1 MGLAERFKEELKSK
15 NIFEKSN
22 IEKNLEKENIQ
33 FISKPINNIV
43 IKPEKEER
51 GNSIGQ
57 TINNNIVKAVD
68 NDIYSVPKFEELE
81 TQIISKIRKTPYW
94 EEYSFDRQ
102 KNMVEKYF
110 NSKTKHIKVTNEDK
124 NEFIKSILILS
135 NNKQEKTGE
144 WNSFPSFSIF
154 LNYSSIKNLST

>member
-43 IKPEKEER
+43 IKPEKEEM

-57 TINNNIVKAVD
+57 TINNNIVKTVD

-81 TQIISKIRKTPYW
+81 TEIISKIRKTPYW
-94 EEYSFDRQ
+94 NEYPIDRQ
-102 KNMVEKYF
+102 KSMIEKYF
-110 NSKTKHIKVTNEDK
+110 KIKTKNSNTTQEEK
-124 NEFIKSILILS
+124 NEFIKNIIILT
-135 NNKQEKTGE
+135 NNK
-144 WNSFPSFSIF
+144 
-154 LNYSSIKNLST
+154 

>member
-15 NIFEKSN
+15 NIFEKNN

-43 IKPEKEER
+43 IKPEKEES

-81 TQIISKIRKTPYW
+81 TEIISKIRKTPYW
-94 EEYSFDRQ
+94 NEYSIDRQ
-102 KNMVEKYF
+102 KSMIEKYF
-110 NSKTKHIKVTNEDK
+110 KIKTKHIKVTNEDK

-135 NNKQEKTGE
+135 NNK
-144 WNSFPSFSIF
+144 
-154 LNYSSIKNLST
+154 

>member
-81 TQIISKIRKTPYW
+81 TEIISKIRKTPYW
-94 EEYSFDRQ
+94 NEYSIDRQ
-102 KNMVEKYF
+102 KSMIEKYF
-110 NSKTKHIKVTNEDK
+110 KIKTKNSNTTQEDK
-124 NEFIKSILILS
+124 NEFIKNIIILT
-135 NNKQEKTGE
+135 NNK
-144 WNSFPSFSIF
+144 
-154 LNYSSIKNLST
+154 

>member
-81 TQIISKIRKTPYW
+81 TEIISKIRQTPYW
-94 EEYSFDRQ
+94 NEYSIDRQ
-102 KNMVEKYF
+102 KSMIEKYF
-110 NSKTKHIKVTNEDK
+110 KIKTKNSNTTQEEK
-124 NEFIKSILILS
+124 NEFIKNIIILT
-135 NNKQEKTGE
+135 NNK
-144 WNSFPSFSIF
+144 
-154 LNYSSIKNLST
+154 

>member
-1 MGLAERFKEELKSK
+1 MGLAERFKEELKTK
-15 NIFEKSN
+15 NIFGKNN

-81 TQIISKIRKTPYW
+81 TEIISKIRKTPYW

-135 NNKQEKTGE
+135 NNK
-144 WNSFPSFSIF
+144 
-154 LNYSSIKNLST
+154 

>member
-15 NIFEKSN
+15 NIFEKNN

-81 TQIISKIRKTPYW
+81 TQIISKIRKTPYC

-102 KNMVEKYF
+102 KSMIEKYF
-110 NSKTKHIKVTNEDK
+110 KIKTKNSNTTQEEK
-124 NEFIKSILILS
+124 NEFIKNILILS
-135 NNKQEKTGE
+135 NNK
-144 WNSFPSFSIF
+144 
-154 LNYSSIKNLST
+154 

>member
-51 GNSIGQ
+51 GNSIEQ

-81 TQIISKIRKTPYW
+81 TEIISKIRKTPYW
-94 EEYSFDRQ
+94 NEYSIDRQ
-102 KNMVEKYF
+102 KSMIEKYF
-110 NSKTKHIKVTNEDK
+110 KIKTKNSNTTQEEK
-124 NEFIKSILILS
+124 NEFIKNIIILT
-135 NNKQEKTGE
+135 NNK
-144 WNSFPSFSIF
+144 
-154 LNYSSIKNLST
+154 

>member
-51 GNSIGQ
+51 GNSIEQ

-81 TQIISKIRKTPYW
+81 TEIISKIRKTPYW
-94 EEYSFDRQ
+94 NEYSIDRQ
-102 KNMVEKYF
+102 KSMIEKYF
-110 NSKTKHIKVTNEDK
+110 KIKTKNSNTTQEDK
-124 NEFIKSILILS
+124 NEFIKNIIILT
-135 NNKQEKTGE
+135 NNK
-144 WNSFPSFSIF
+144 
-154 LNYSSIKNLST
+154 

>member
-102 KNMVEKYF
+102 KSMIEKYF
-110 NSKTKHIKVTNEDK
+110 KIKTKHIQVTNEDK

-135 NNKQEKTGE
+135 NNK
-144 WNSFPSFSIF
+144 
-154 LNYSSIKNLST
+154 

>member
-57 TINNNIVKAVD
+57 TINNNIVKTVD

-81 TQIISKIRKTPYW
+81 TEIISKIRKTPYW
-94 EEYSFDRQ
+94 NEYSIDRQ
-102 KNMVEKYF
+102 KNMIEKYF
-110 NSKTKHIKVTNEDK
+110 KIKTKNSNTTQEEK

-135 NNKQEKTGE
+135 NNK
-144 WNSFPSFSIF
+144 
-154 LNYSSIKNLST
+154 

>member
-1 MGLAERFKEELKSK
+1 MGLAERFKEKLKSK

-51 GNSIGQ
+51 GNSIEQ
-57 TINNNIVKAVD
+57 TINNNIVKTVD

-81 TQIISKIRKTPYW
+81 TEIISKIRKTPYW
-94 EEYSFDRQ
+94 NEYSIDRQ
-102 KNMVEKYF
+102 KSMIEKYF
-110 NSKTKHIKVTNEDK
+110 KIKTKNSNTTQEEK
-124 NEFIKSILILS
+124 NEFIKNILILS
-135 NNKQEKTGE
+135 NNK
-144 WNSFPSFSIF
+144 
-154 LNYSSIKNLST
+154 

>member
-43 IKPEKEER
+43 IKQEKEER

-57 TINNNIVKAVD
+57 TINNNIVKTVD

-81 TQIISKIRKTPYW
+81 TEIISKIRKTPYW
-94 EEYSFDRQ
+94 NEYSIDRQ
-102 KNMVEKYF
+102 KSMIEKYF
-110 NSKTKHIKVTNEDK
+110 KIKTKNSNTTQEDK
-124 NEFIKSILILS
+124 NEFIKNIIILT
-135 NNKQEKTGE
+135 NNK
-144 WNSFPSFSIF
+144 
-154 LNYSSIKNLST
+154 

>member
-22 IEKNLEKENIQ
+22 IEKKLEKENIQ

-57 TINNNIVKAVD
+57 TINNNIVKTVD

-81 TQIISKIRKTPYW
+81 TEIISKIRKTPYW
-94 EEYSFDRQ
+94 NEYSFDRQ
-102 KNMVEKYF
+102 KSMIEKYF
-110 NSKTKHIKVTNEDK
+110 KIKTKNSNTTQEEK

-135 NNKQEKTGE
+135 NNK
-144 WNSFPSFSIF
+144 
-154 LNYSSIKNLST
+154 

>member
-124 NEFIKSILILS
+124 NEFIKNILILS
-135 NNKQEKTGE
+135 NNK
-144 WNSFPSFSIF
+144 
-154 LNYSSIKNLST
+154 

>member
-22 IEKNLEKENIQ
+22 IEKNLEIENIQ

-135 NNKQEKTGE
+135 NNK
-144 WNSFPSFSIF
+144 
-154 LNYSSIKNLST
+154 

>member
-57 TINNNIVKAVD
+57 TINNNIVKTVD

-102 KNMVEKYF
+102 KNMIEKYF
-110 NSKTKHIKVTNEDK
+110 KIKTKNSNTTQEEK
-124 NEFIKSILILS
+124 NEFIKNIIILT
-135 NNKQEKTGE
+135 NNK
-144 WNSFPSFSIF
+144 
-154 LNYSSIKNLST
+154 

>member
-1 MGLAERFKEELKSK
+1 MGLAERFKEELKTK

-81 TQIISKIRKTPYW
+81 TDIISKIRKTPYW

-135 NNKQEKTGE
+135 NNK
-144 WNSFPSFSIF
+144 
-154 LNYSSIKNLST
+154 

>member
-51 GNSIGQ
+51 GNSIAQ

-81 TQIISKIRKTPYW
+81 TKIISKIRKTPYW
-94 EEYSFDRQ
+94 NEYSIDRQ
-102 KNMVEKYF
+102 KSMIEKYF
-110 NSKTKHIKVTNEDK
+110 KIKTKNSNTTQEEK
-124 NEFIKSILILS
+124 NEFIKNIIILT
-135 NNKQEKTGE
+135 NNK
-144 WNSFPSFSIF
+144 
-154 LNYSSIKNLST
+154 

>member
-15 NIFEKSN
+15 NIFGKSN

-81 TQIISKIRKTPYW
+81 TEIISKIRKTPYW
-94 EEYSFDRQ
+94 NEYSIDRQ
-102 KNMVEKYF
+102 KSMIEKYF
-110 NSKTKHIKVTNEDK
+110 KIKTKNSNTTQEEK
-124 NEFIKSILILS
+124 NEFIKNIIILT
-135 NNKQEKTGE
+135 NNK
-144 WNSFPSFSIF
+144 
-154 LNYSSIKNLST
+154 

>member
-81 TQIISKIRKTPYW
+81 TEIISKIRKTPYW
-94 EEYSFDRQ
+94 NEYSIDRQ
-102 KNMVEKYF
+102 KSMIEKYF
-110 NSKTKHIKVTNEDK
+110 KIKTKNSNTTQEEK
-124 NEFIKSILILS
+124 NEFIKNIIILS
-135 NNKQEKTGE
+135 NNK
-144 WNSFPSFSIF
+144 
-154 LNYSSIKNLST
+154 

>member
-57 TINNNIVKAVD
+57 TINNNIVKTVD

-110 NSKTKHIKVTNEDK
+110 KSKTKHIKVTNEDK
-124 NEFIKSILILS
+124 NEFIKNILILS
-135 NNKQEKTGE
+135 NNK
-144 WNSFPSFSIF
+144 
-154 LNYSSIKNLST
+154 

>member
-1 MGLAERFKEELKSK
+1 MGLAERFKEELKTK
-15 NIFEKSN
+15 NIFEKNN

-43 IKPEKEER
+43 INPEKEER
-51 GNSIGQ
+51 GNSIRQ

-135 NNKQEKTGE
+135 NNK
-144 WNSFPSFSIF
+144 
-154 LNYSSIKNLST
+154 

>member
-81 TQIISKIRKTPYW
+81 TEIISKIRKTPYW
-94 EEYSFDRQ
+94 NEYSIDRQ
-102 KNMVEKYF
+102 KNMIEKYF

-135 NNKQEKTGE
+135 NNK
-144 WNSFPSFSIF
+144 
-154 LNYSSIKNLST
+154 

>member
-1 MGLAERFKEELKSK
+1 MGLAERFKEELKTK

-68 NDIYSVPKFEELE
+68 NDIYSVPKFEDLE

-135 NNKQEKTGE
+135 NNK
-144 WNSFPSFSIF
+144 
-154 LNYSSIKNLST
+154 

>member
-22 IEKNLEKENIQ
+22 IEKKLEKENIQ

-43 IKPEKEER
+43 IKPEKKER

-57 TINNNIVKAVD
+57 TINNNIVKTVD

-81 TQIISKIRKTPYW
+81 TEIISKIRKTPYW

-124 NEFIKSILILS
+124 NKFIKSILILS
-135 NNKQEKTGE
+135 NNK
-144 WNSFPSFSIF
+144 
-154 LNYSSIKNLST
+154 

>member
-135 NNKQEKTGE
+135 NNK
-144 WNSFPSFSIF
+144 
-154 LNYSSIKNLST
+154 

>member
-81 TQIISKIRKTPYW
+81 TEIISKIRKTPYW
-94 EEYSFDRQ
+94 NEYSIDRQ
-102 KNMVEKYF
+102 KSMIEKYF
-110 NSKTKHIKVTNEDK
+110 KIKTKHIKVTNEDK

-135 NNKQEKTGE
+135 NNK
-144 WNSFPSFSIF
+144 
-154 LNYSSIKNLST
+154 

>member
-68 NDIYSVPKFEELE
+68 NDIYSVPKFEDLE

-94 EEYSFDRQ
+94 KEYSFDRQ

-135 NNKQEKTGE
+135 NNK
-144 WNSFPSFSIF
+144 
-154 LNYSSIKNLST
+154 

>member
-1 MGLAERFKEELKSK
+1 MGLAERFKEELKTK
-15 NIFEKSN
+15 NIFEKNN

-57 TINNNIVKAVD
+57 TINNNIVKTVD

-135 NNKQEKTGE
+135 NNK
-144 WNSFPSFSIF
+144 
-154 LNYSSIKNLST
+154 

>member
-94 EEYSFDRQ
+94 NEYSIDRQ
-102 KNMVEKYF
+102 KNMIEKYF

-135 NNKQEKTGE
+135 NNK
-144 WNSFPSFSIF
+144 
-154 LNYSSIKNLST
+154 

>member
-22 IEKNLEKENIQ
+22 IVKNLEKENIQ

-81 TQIISKIRKTPYW
+81 TEIISKIRKTPYW
-94 EEYSFDRQ
+94 NEYSIDRQ
-102 KNMVEKYF
+102 KSMIEKYF
-110 NSKTKHIKVTNEDK
+110 KIKTKNSNTTQEDK
-124 NEFIKSILILS
+124 NEFIKNIIILT
-135 NNKQEKTGE
+135 NNK
-144 WNSFPSFSIF
+144 
-154 LNYSSIKNLST
+154 

>member
-81 TQIISKIRKTPYW
+81 TEIISKIRKTPYW
-94 EEYSFDRQ
+94 NEYSIDRQ
-102 KNMVEKYF
+102 KSMIEKYF
-110 NSKTKHIKVTNEDK
+110 NSKTKNSNTTQEEK
-124 NEFIKSILILS
+124 NEFIKNIIILT
-135 NNKQEKTGE
+135 NNK
-144 WNSFPSFSIF
+144 
-154 LNYSSIKNLST
+154 

>member
-1 MGLAERFKEELKSK
+1 MGLAERFKEELKTK
-15 NIFEKSN
+15 NILKKNNTEK
-22 IEKNLEKENIQ
+22 KLEKENIQ

-81 TQIISKIRKTPYW
+81 TEIISKIRKTPYW
-94 EEYSFDRQ
+94 NEYSIDRQ
-102 KNMVEKYF
+102 KSMIEKYF
-110 NSKTKHIKVTNEDK
+110 KIKTKNSNTTQEEK
-124 NEFIKSILILS
+124 NEFIKNIIILT
-135 NNKQEKTGE
+135 NNK
-144 WNSFPSFSIF
+144 
-154 LNYSSIKNLST
+154 

>member
-22 IEKNLEKENIQ
+22 IEKKLEKENIQ

-68 NDIYSVPKFEELE
+68 NDIYSVPKLEELE

-135 NNKQEKTGE
+135 NNK
-144 WNSFPSFSIF
+144 
-154 LNYSSIKNLST
+154 

>member
-51 GNSIGQ
+51 GTSIGQ
-57 TINNNIVKAVD
+57 TINNNNIVKAVD

-81 TQIISKIRKTPYW
+81 TEIISKIRKTPYW
-94 EEYSFDRQ
+94 NEYSIDRQ
-102 KNMVEKYF
+102 KSMIEKYF

-135 NNKQEKTGE
+135 NNK
-144 WNSFPSFSIF
+144 
-154 LNYSSIKNLST
+154 

>member
-81 TQIISKIRKTPYW
+81 TEIISKIRKTPYW

-124 NEFIKSILILS
+124 NEFIKSILMLS
-135 NNKQEKTGE
+135 NNK
-144 WNSFPSFSIF
+144 
-154 LNYSSIKNLST
+154 

>member
-51 GNSIGQ
+51 GNSIRQ

-81 TQIISKIRKTPYW
+81 TEIISKIRKTPYW
-94 EEYSFDRQ
+94 NEYSIDRQ
-102 KNMVEKYF
+102 KSMIEKYF
-110 NSKTKHIKVTNEDK
+110 KIKTKNSNTTQEDK

-135 NNKQEKTGE
+135 NNK
-144 WNSFPSFSIF
+144 
-154 LNYSSIKNLST
+154 

>member
-68 NDIYSVPKFEELE
+68 NNIYSVPKFEELE
-81 TQIISKIRKTPYW
+81 TEIISKIRKTPYW
-94 EEYSFDRQ
+94 NEYSIDRQ
-102 KNMVEKYF
+102 KSMIEKYF
-110 NSKTKHIKVTNEDK
+110 KIKTKNSNTSQEEK
-124 NEFIKSILILS
+124 NEFIKNIIILS
-135 NNKQEKTGE
+135 NNK
-144 WNSFPSFSIF
+144 
-154 LNYSSIKNLST
+154 